1 MYPQM
6 ERDMSDSTTKA
17 SKEVIRLKEELEK
30 MFGNKL
36 GVEKEL
42 ANEKAKRADELKER
56 LGIATEEVKN
66 VCVCARVQVFLCLC
80 VCVCVCV

>member
-17 SKEVIRLKEELEK
+17 SKEVKRLNEK
-30 MFGNKL
+30 LKRVIGNKL

-66 VCVCARVQVFLCLC
+66 VCVCVCVQACLFVV
-80 VCVCVCV
+80 VCVCV

>member
-1 MYPQM
+1 
-6 ERDMSDSTTKA
+6 MSDSTTKA
-17 SKEVIRLKEELEK
+17 SKEAKQLNEELER
-30 MFGNKL
+30 MIGNKL

-66 VCVCARVQVFLCLC
+66 VCVCVCLQACLWLC
-80 VCVCVCV
+80 VCV

>member
-1 MYPQM
+1 
-6 ERDMSDSTTKA
+6 MSDSTTKA
-17 SKEVIRLKEELEK
+17 SKEAKQLNEELER
-30 MFGNKL
+30 MIGNKL

-66 VCVCARVQVFLCLC
+66 V
-80 VCVCVCV
+80 